1 MGTNWSGTNVEG
13 EGRGLV
19 RPEPSITMLGARL
32 SWLTEIV
39 TFLGHDVAVGDHVQS
54 PMLSWIGAGGILALC
69 VWHSMQLIRGQLRI
83 RQALVRVHGQI
94 ARLVVER
101 RKVSKDWVWIPA
113 LSKRPERSAAS
124 PSARRDLDDLYELD
138 RVLRSEPDLITS
150 WLSYRKTLGI
160 EHLAWFLEPTV
171 YSQRPAVE
179 YFSFETLCANRLNI
193 NFYRQLPSVLTG
205 IGLMLTFLAI
215 LIGLSK
221 LHANGSQIEGI
232 QGLINGLAGKF
243 VTSVVGLACAN
254 MFGLLE
260 HSVWHRLEKQH
271 RACIAL
277 VDEMFPQKST
287 VQQTPPVSPVEGMV
301 GAMVGH
307 HARSDSMSPSLET
320 VQQRLG
326 ATVTALT
333 AASQSLATLT
343 SAQSRVKLED
353 LAKDIG
359 SEVQRTLR
367 PVLDSL
373 LGTLQNLNRSLNEL
387 HLSPQLPQSELEA
400 MLTEFKHQQGAIAES
415 SRRPRAAGK
424 EKGRSGM

>member
-1 MGTNWSGTNVEG
+1 ML
-13 EGRGLV
+13 RGKAEAWFILKGLSNIV
-19 RPEPSITMLGARL
+19 GQSL
-32 SWLTEIV
+32 SWFTETA
-39 TFLGHDVAVGDHVQS
+39 TFLSHDVAVGDHVQS
-54 PMLSWIGAGGILALC
+54 PMLSWIGAGGILVLC
-69 VWHSMQLIRGQLRI
+69 AWHSIQLVRGQFRI
-83 RQALVRVHGQI
+83 RQTLVRAHKQI

-101 RKVSKDWVWIPA
+101 RKVSKEWVWIPA
-113 LSKRPERSAAS
+113 LSKRPDQSAAS

-138 RVLRSEPDLITS
+138 RVLRSEPDLVNS
-150 WLSYRKTLGI
+150 WISYRKTLGI
-160 EHLAWFLEPTV
+160 EQSAWFLEPTV
-171 YSQRPAVE
+171 HSQRSAIE

-193 NFYRQLPSVLTG
+193 NFYRQFPSVMTG

-254 MFGLLE
+254 MFALLE
-260 HSVWHRLEKQH
+260 HSIWHRLEKRH
-271 RACIAL
+271 RDCVAL
-277 VDEMFPQKST
+277 VDDMFPQKST
-287 VQQTPPVSPVEGMV
+287 VQQTPHVSPAEGMSS
-301 GAMVGH
+301 AMVG
-307 HARSDSMSPSLET
+307 HARSDSMGSSLET

-333 AASQSLATLT
+333 TASQSLATLT

-359 SEVQRTLR
+359 SEVQKTLR

-373 LGTLQNLNRSLNEL
+373 LEALQSLNRTLDGRT
-387 HLSPQLPQSELEA
+387 LSSRLSQTELET
-400 MLTEFKHQQGAIAES
+400 MLKEFKQQQSAAADS
-415 SRRPRAAGK
+415 PRRQRAVGK
-424 EKGRSGM
+424 ETGRSGT